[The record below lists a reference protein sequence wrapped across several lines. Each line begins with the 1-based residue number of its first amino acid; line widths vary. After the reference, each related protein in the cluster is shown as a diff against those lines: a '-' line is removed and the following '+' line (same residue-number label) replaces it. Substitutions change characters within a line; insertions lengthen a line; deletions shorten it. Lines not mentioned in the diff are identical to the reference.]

1 MKYEYS
7 YKLVDGHIIVD
18 VDMNY
23 LLIDTG
29 APSSVGNTS
38 PLNFAGKS
46 HKVSESY
53 MGVTLESLSSNVG
66 STINGLVGA
75 DILNQYDILI
85 EPVTCRI
92 VLSKEELP
100 AEGVPLT
107 LNTFMGIPIVDAVIS
122 DKTVRMFFDTGAKL
136 SYLSPELSVQFPDA
150 GEESDF
156 YPGVGEFTTQTYS
169 VPIGLANKEITLR
182 MGTLPKLLQATLMM
196 ANTDGILGTA
206 ILDTYTI
213 LFAPRRKF
221 LLLQERSE

>member
-7 YKLVDGHIIVD
+7 YNLVDGHIIVD